1 LHDYFHNPI
10 FDPLISKYYQNT
22 KTKKIYILDIFASF
36 LIFSATSQKNLEFK
50 NFFLICSILTHHF
63 QKNQNTKKKYN
74 KWTRRPKV
82 KRKNEGLK

>member
-10 FDPLISKYYQNT
+10 FNPLISKYYQNT
-22 KTKKIYILDIFASF
+22 KKNILDIFVSF

-63 QKNQNTKKKYN
+63 QKNQNKKNIINGQGDQK
-74 KWTRRPKV
+74 
-82 KRKNEGLK
+82 